1 MHEVRNFG
9 LIVLLVAGAFA
20 IAVLSSLISE
30 RIRLPGPALFLL
42 AAAVLSDIFPSL
54 GKLQIRTV
62 ERIGAVP
69 LTVPRFAG
77 GPPTALLRLR
87 TAWVPL
93 APLGF
98 AATFV

>member
-9 LIVLLVAGAFA
+9 LIVLLVSGAFA

-54 GKLQIRTV
+54 GNLQIRTV
-62 ERIGAVP
+62 ERIGVVALIVI
-69 LTVPRFAG
+69 LFDG
-77 GPPTALLRLR
+77 GTRIGLRRLR
-87 TAWVPL
+87 TDRKSV
-93 APLGF
+93 
-98 AATFV
+98 V